1 MNLGHVIITGPTGVV
16 GRNLI
21 DALLERGVHVTAV
34 CRPDSPRL
42 HTLPQHPL
50 LRTVECEISKLPRL
64 APILPPQDAFF
75 HFAWGGTAGAAR
87 NDMTLQMANVQAAL
101 DAVEAARALGCA
113 VFLGAGSQAE
123 YGRVEGTLRPD
134 TPCFPETGY
143 GAAKLSA
150 GAMTRVL
157 CNTYGIRHNW
167 CRILSIFGAY
177 DGAHTM
183 VMSVANQLLDGR
195 APDCTKGEQ
204 LWDYLYAKDLARAL
218 IAIAQ
223 NGKENAVYCP
233 GSGAPRQLRD
243 YILAIR
249 DAVNPQI
256 EPNFGA
262 VDYYPNQ
269 VMHLEADNTALTA
282 DTGFVPQYTFEEGI
296 QETIQW
302 MREQRNG

>member
-1 MNLGHVIITGPTGVV
+1 MNLSHVIITGPTGVV

-21 DALLERGVHVTAV
+21 DALLKQDVRVTAV
-34 CRPDSPRL
+34 CRPQSPRL
-42 HTLPQHPL
+42 ATLPQHPL
-50 LRTVECEISKLPRL
+50 LRTVECEIGQLSRL
-64 APILPPQDAFF
+64 AAVLPPQDAFF

-87 NDMTLQMANVQAAL
+87 NDMALQMANIQAAL
-101 DAVEAARALGCA
+101 DAVEAARAFGCR
-113 VFLGAGSQAE
+113 VFIGAGSQAE
-123 YGRVEGTLRPD
+123 YGRVEGVLRPG

-167 CRILSIFGAY
+167 CRILSIYGAY

-183 VMSVANQLLDGR
+183 VMSVANQLLDGK
-195 APDCTKGEQ
+195 APACTKGEQ

-218 IAIAQ
+218 IAIARD
-223 NGKENAVYCP
+223 GKENAVYCP
-233 GSGAPRQLRD
+233 GSGAPRLLRD

-256 EPNFGA
+256 VPDFGA